1 VEQQYPGVKIVR
13 PLIFVAWVISAL
25 LLLRF
30 AIDFNAMGLLMA
42 VPFWA
47 LVVFAL
53 IVMGVNALSG
63 TPASI
68 RGVDIGERRIRAAL
82 LMSAPIAFLA
92 SSLDC
97 TGLSLRGCTPFCTF
111 IKLVWIPLVAL
122 ACAVYYITRD
132 NRGLAA
138 LAIISLVPTV
148 PHCSCYNVANA
159 WWIDHIGASPECYC
173 WGFVVSSLVVG
184 SLYSGKRYLITLVVA
199 LLIIGG
205 SMGFFVG
212 HHYFGFPW

>member
-1 VEQQYPGVKIVR
+1 MIA
-13 PLIFVAWVISAL
+13 AWMISAL

-30 AIDFNAMGLLMA
+30 AIDFQAQGVMLAM
-42 VPFWA
+42 PFWA

-53 IVMGVNALSG
+53 AVMGVNALSSPPSSTREEDSG
-63 TPASI
+63 YP
-68 RGVDIGERRIRAAL
+68 RIRAVL
-82 LMSAPIAFLA
+82 LLSVPLAFLA

-122 ACAVYYITRD
+122 ACAMYYITRD
-132 NRGLAA
+132 RRGLAA
-138 LAIISLVPTV
+138 LAIISFVPLV
-148 PHCSCYNVANA
+148 PHCTCYNVANA
-159 WWIDHIGASPECYC
+159 WWIDNAGASPECYI

-184 SLYSGKRYLITLVVA
+184 SLYSGKHYSITLVVA
-199 LLIIGG
+199 LLIIAG

-212 HHYFGFPW
+212 HHYFSFPW